1 MNNKPRIPDAETR
14 ARSVANMRETCRQL
28 DLWNLELDELIAM
41 VETDIRQQRKARLLG
56 KYKRSAT
63 EVSMERQ

>member
-1 MNNKPRIPDAETR
+1 MNDKPRIPDPQTR

-56 KYKRSAT
+56 KYKRSET
-63 EVSMERQ
+63 TVSMKGQ

>member
-1 MNNKPRIPDAETR
+1 MNDKPRIPDPETR

-63 EVSMERQ
+63 EVSMKGQ

>member
-1 MNNKPRIPDAETR
+1 MNDKPRIPDPETR

-56 KYKRSAT
+56 KYKPSAT
-63 EVSMERQ
+63 EISLKGQ